1 MMSTFM
7 KRLQNAW
14 KSKTVIFAI
23 IVAALSALQGFV
35 LAINIDP
42 RQQAVIGFV
51 LSVIII
57 VLRFVTTTDL
67 DDK

>member
-1 MMSTFM
+1 MDKIS
-7 KRLQNAW
+7 KAL
-14 KSKTVIFAI
+14 KSKTVLFGI

-35 LAINIDP
+35 LAIP
-42 RQQAVIGFV
+42 MEPQLQALGGFA

-57 VLRFVTTTDL
+57 VLRFMTTGSI

>member
-1 MMSTFM
+1 MNLFM
-7 KRLQNAW
+7 KRLKNAW
-14 KSKTVIFAI
+14 KSKTVVFGI

-42 RQQAVIGFV
+42 AQQAMIGFV
-51 LSVIII
+51 LSIIII
-57 VLRFVTTTDL
+57 VLRFVTNTDL

>member
-1 MMSTFM
+1 MTLHRVI
-7 KRLQNAW
+7 KAL
-14 KSKTVIFAI
+14 KSKTVWFGI

-35 LAINIDP
+35 TEIPMEPKA
-42 RQQAVIGFV
+42 QAFLGFG

-57 VLRFVTTTDL
+57 VLRFITTGSI